1 MDHEAI
7 KKSKAALYV
16 IFKWQSTG
24 YCVYAGLTCVKL
36 LGIHINVYKWV
47 VYLWKDTQET
57 SNNGCS

>member
-24 YCVYAGLTCVKL
+24 YYVYAGLTCVKIIRNSHKCL
-36 LGIHINVYKWV
+36 QMSGLSLKGYARNF
-47 VYLWKDTQET
+47 
-57 SNNGCS
+57 